1 MSKPL
6 GQHFSIPEHVIVTT
20 SYSFTSVHDSSD
32 IYCELFK
39 LATIEYHSDLYLDYI
54 GVSLSTVDDSLDTVS
69 FGTVR
74 LTLEVPKNQDEG
86 TQFNLVSVCN
96 FYLHI
101 LTDYFVLF
109 RHMIL
114 WRQLIGFI
122 VVTKGKLNS

>member
-1 MSKPL
+1 LSKPL
-6 GQHFSIPEHVIVTT
+6 GQHFPIPEHVIVTT

-54 GVSLSTVDDSLDTVS
+54 GVSLSAVDDSLDTVS

-96 FYLHI
+96 FLSA
-101 LTDYFVLF
+101 YF
-109 RHMIL
+109 
-114 WRQLIGFI
+114 
-122 VVTKGKLNS
+122 S

>member
-6 GQHFSIPEHVIVTT
+6 GQHFPIPEHVIVTT

-101 LTDYFVLF
+101 LTAILF
-109 RHMIL
+109 CSDI
-114 WRQLIGFI
+114 
-122 VVTKGKLNS
+122 